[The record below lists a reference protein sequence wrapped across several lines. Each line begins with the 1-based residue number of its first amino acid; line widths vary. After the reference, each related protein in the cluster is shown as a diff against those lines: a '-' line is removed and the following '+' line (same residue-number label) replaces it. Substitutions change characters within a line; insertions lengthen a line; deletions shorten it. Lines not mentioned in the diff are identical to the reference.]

1 MLDVDDKNELLGE
14 LTQAKVL
21 LDQLIEQLVFDAV
34 NFVSIHRIDDVE
46 SHLHRAEKVW
56 DRILVTNGM

>member
-21 LDQLIEQLVFDAV
+21 LDQLIEQLVFDAAD
-34 NFVSIHRIDDVE
+34 FVSMDRIADVE
-46 SHLHRAEKVW
+46 SHLHGANKVW
-56 DRILVTNGM
+56 GKILVTNGM